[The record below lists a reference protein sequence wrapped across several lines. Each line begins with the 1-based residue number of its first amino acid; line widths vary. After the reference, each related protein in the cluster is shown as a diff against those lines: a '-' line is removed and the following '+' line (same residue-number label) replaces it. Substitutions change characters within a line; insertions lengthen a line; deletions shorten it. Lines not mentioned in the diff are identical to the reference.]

1 VDLEKCVDNKSI
13 QEYTTTKDCY
23 TPMQIQKGERNMAN
37 TEMIREYIRASGYK
51 LQYVARAMQISPN
64 ALGQKLQGHTQFKLN
79 EAERL
84 SAVLGLSMYER
95 DLCFFEEQN
104 RREALARRADEKRR
118 GECDKRAE
126 K

>member
-1 VDLEKCVDNKSI
+1 
-13 QEYTTTKDCY
+13 
-23 TPMQIQKGERNMAN
+23 MAN

-95 DLCFFEEQN
+95 DLCFLKS
-104 RREALARRADEKRR
+104 RTAARRWRAVRMKKRR

>member
-1 VDLEKCVDNKSI
+1 
-13 QEYTTTKDCY
+13 
-23 TPMQIQKGERNMAN
+23 MAN

-84 SAVLGLSMYER
+84 SAVL
-95 DLCFFEEQN
+95 
-104 RREALARRADEKRR
+104 ARRADEKRR